1 MDYKAVILDID
12 GTLMNY
18 EQPYV
23 SQATLRTVAA
33 LREKGV
39 KVVIATGRG
48 PFRAT
53 PEILSGLAYD
63 HLVCVNGA
71 CVLDTDGS
79 VLFSNSLSEEQIYE
93 LYDYL
98 KAHNGTLTLTFLDGY
113 YVYHNYKKVLE
124 YNDATGN
131 IRYINDEEGHTRHR
145 QSLPFGGFTKI
156 SDADAEAF
164 NTPERTVKLVIFQPG
179 SYDICKVTTDKSKA
193 LTQLLEHMGLT
204 WEETVAVGDGANDV
218 EMLSRAGIGVAMGSA
233 KDYVKASADR
243 VTGSVEEEGVA
254 AALRDIFGL
263 TE

>member
-1 MDYKAVILDID
+1 MNYKAVILDID

-23 SQATLRTVAA
+23 SDATIQTVAA
-33 LREKGV
+33 LREQGV

-53 PEILSGLAYD
+53 PEILSGLQYD

-79 VLFSNSLSEEQIYE
+79 VLFSNSLSEEQIFE

-98 KAHNGTLTLTFLDGY
+98 KDHNATLTLTFLDGY

-131 IRYINDEEGHTRHR
+131 IRYINDEGHTRHK

-156 SDADAEAF
+156 ADADAEAF
-164 NTPERTVKLVIFQPG
+164 NTLGSTVKLVIFQPG

-193 LTQLLEHMGLT
+193 LTQLLEHLDIP
-204 WEETVAVGDGANDV
+204 WEETVAIGDGANDV
-218 EMLSRAGIGVAMGSA
+218 EMLSRAGLGVAMGSA
-233 KDYVKASADR
+233 TDRVKSFADR
-243 VTGSVEEEGVA
+243 VTGSVAEEGVA
-254 AALRDIFGL
+254 TALRDIFGL
-263 TE
+263 AE